1 VTSSE
6 LDSAATLA
14 RETLE
19 NLGAR
24 LSRILTAA
32 DEETLGVAA
41 ETCLEQLCRYGRL
54 DRGFV
59 IVFDQYE
66 RIAEQWSWDALGRP
80 FDRPPVGSGIEDVSG
95 SAAAF
100 LRIGKTVAVG
110 DMAALELGPA
120 EVASLRRNGG
130 VPAARMMLPVMLGTD
145 VIGLVGLQSLQEKK
159 GWSAGFILEMEGFA
173 QMLVR
178 MLGRTRNRQALAT
191 ANARARRIAAHLP
204 DGLLML
210 TTDSVIAWVSPSFLA
225 MAGKAADELVR
236 RSLAE
241 LVSPS
246 DRVALLDGLAAL
258 EPGTDA
264 ALAVRMADRHGR
276 WRWADLSLRL
286 ASEPELGVPDEIMVT
301 VRDTHERHLREQRL
315 VRESDRDPLTGLANR
330 GAFDRFVAELSSGD
344 AAILV
349 AFCDIDNFKA
359 CNDGLGH
366 DTGDDVLCR
375 VARALESSVRSRD
388 MLARFGG
395 DEFVLIV
402 VDAGQE
408 ASVLGQ
414 RLTHAVRAASPE
426 NGPALTM
433 SVGVC
438 GPGPAR
444 DVRRML
450 RLSDEAMY
458 AAKRAGKDHW
468 VHTNLGEG

>member
-1 VTSSE
+1 MSSE
-6 LDSAATLA
+6 LDSAATGA
-14 RETLE
+14 RETAE

-32 DEETLGVAA
+32 DEATLGVAA
-41 ETCLEQLCRYGRL
+41 ETCLEELCRYGRL

-59 IVFDQYE
+59 IVFDQHE
-66 RIAEQWSWDALGRP
+66 RIAQHWSWDALGRP
-80 FDRPPVGSGIEDVSG
+80 FERPPLGSGIEDVSG

-100 LRIGKTVAVG
+100 LRMGKTLAVG
-110 DMAALELGPA
+110 DMAALELGPT
-120 EVASLRRNGG
+120 EVASFRRNGG
-130 VPAARMMLPVMLGTD
+130 VPAARMLLPVVLGDD
-145 VIGLVGLQSLQEKK
+145 VVGLVGLQSLEEKK
-159 GWSAGFILEMEGFA
+159 DWSAEFVLEMEGFA

-178 MLGRTRNRQALAT
+178 MLGRTHQRQALAN
-191 ANARARRIAAHLP
+191 ANVRARRIAAHLP

-210 TTDSVIAWVSPSFLA
+210 TTDSVISWVSPSFSA
-225 MAGKAADELVR
+225 MAGKMADELVR

-246 DRVALLDGLAAL
+246 DRVALLDQLAAL
-258 EPGTDA
+258 EPDTDA
-264 ALAVRMADRHGR
+264 AVAVRMADRQGR

-286 ASEPELGVPDEIMVT
+286 ASDPELGVPDEIVVT
-301 VRDTHERHLREQRL
+301 VRDTHERHLREQQL

-349 AFCDIDNFKA
+349 AFCDIDNFKGF
-359 CNDGLGH
+359 NDQLGH
-366 DTGDDVLCR
+366 GTGDDVLRR
-375 VARALESSVRSRD
+375 VARALESSVRSKD

-395 DEFVLIV
+395 DEFVLVV

-414 RLTHAVRAASPE
+414 RLTHAVRGAALE
-426 NGPALTM
+426 TGPALSM

-438 GPGPAR
+438 GPGPAG

-458 AAKRAGKDHW
+458 AAKRAGKDRW
-468 VHTNLGEG
+468 VHVDPGGG